1 MTSTELI
8 AKMRSALD
16 EPTSA
21 FYTDTELYNYLTN
34 AQRAVFAYLLSLYRE
49 GKRSL
54 HGNLSKLMSIDD
66 SVLPAPTT
74 SVSLPSDFWSPL
86 AVHYIIGDGTVKR
99 EAKIVGGTLQAY
111 KLTNSYLNDND
122 SLSVRFLPTTL
133 EFSASISYR
142 ILEYLKQ
149 PTAITS
155 LANPILND
163 DATDAVLNHALSNA
177 FAKDAKTNM
186 DVSGQYINLF
196 FKALEGVQ

>member
-34 AQRAVFAYLLSLYRE
+34 AQRAVYSYLLSLYRE

-54 HGNLSKLMSIDD
+54 HGNLSKLMSIDER
-66 SVLPAPTT
+66 SETEPVASITLPA
-74 SVSLPSDFWSPL
+74 DFWSPL
-86 AVHYIIGDGTVKR
+86 AVYYMTVGGTVKR
-99 EAKIVGGTLQAY
+99 EAKIVGGALQSY
-111 KLTNSYLNDND
+111 KLTNSYLDD
-122 SLSVRFLPTTL
+122 SESLSVRFLPTTYV
-133 EFSASISYR
+133 FSANVSYR
-142 ILEYLKQ
+142 GLEYLKQ